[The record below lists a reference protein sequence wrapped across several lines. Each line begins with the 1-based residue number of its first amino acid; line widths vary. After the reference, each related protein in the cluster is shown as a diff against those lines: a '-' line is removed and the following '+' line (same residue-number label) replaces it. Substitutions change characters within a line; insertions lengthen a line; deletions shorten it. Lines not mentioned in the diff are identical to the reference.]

1 MPTGG
6 TLGTAEY
13 PSPMRIT
20 QQLNIRLYPENADS
34 QSEDTTVLTMNNWLG
49 GLHFATN

>member
-13 PSPMRIT
+13 PAPMRIT
-20 QQLNIRLYPENADS
+20 HTTGHKYPANADS
-34 QSEDTTVLTMNNWLG
+34 QSEDTMVLTMNNCLG